1 MTREELK
8 TKVEFVTDEQVKKIV
23 YVFVTTDTT
32 GLQLFNIVDRDLQD
46 LTGMFTQSV
55 KTMFIDKEYTIE
67 NYSTSLRRDDVLHIY
82 DLDDKHTPE
91 MTRMAEVAWIQDPE
105 YFDKSTTKIE
115 KVNGIYIIIKDED
128 NQHVITL
135 FKNISN
141 VDKAYAASSFLIF
154 GKENKLFER
163 QKENMLRISPNF
175 HMMRVDDKIILTDLD
190 KLETPLHLDAI
201 LQKETERDVKT
212 LSKGLIINDEKL
224 IKVCQK
230 PKLCKKLRHALKE
243 SKVVKKL
250 ADRSLDGK
258 MIIDFV
264 KNKTNLKFHF
274 NRGGTKFELK
284 SEAEAIRFIKLMDDD
299 YLLSELTGEK
309 YDSDVKD
316 PMVVA

>member
-1 MTREELK
+1 M
-8 TKVEFVTDEQVKKIV
+8 
-23 YVFVTTDTT
+23 
-32 GLQLFNIVDRDLQD
+32 
-46 LTGMFTQSV
+46 
-55 KTMFIDKEYTIE
+55 
-67 NYSTSLRRDDVLHIY
+67 
-82 DLDDKHTPE
+82 
-91 MTRMAEVAWIQDPE
+91 
-105 YFDKSTTKIE
+105 
-115 KVNGIYIIIKDED
+115 
-128 NQHVITL
+128 
-135 FKNISN
+135 
-141 VDKAYAASSFLIF
+141 
-154 GKENKLFER
+154 
-163 QKENMLRISPNF
+163 
-175 HMMRVDDKIILTDLD
+175 D

-212 LSKGLIINDEKL
+212 LGKGLIINDEKL

-284 SEAEAIRFIKLMDDD
+284 SEAEAVRFIKLMDDD

>member
-55 KTMFIDKEYTIE
+55 KTVFIDKDYTIE

-141 VDKAYAASSFLIF
+141 VDKAYAASTFLIF

-163 QKENMLRISPNF
+163 QKENMLRISPN
-175 HMMRVDDKIILTDLD
+175 
-190 KLETPLHLDAI
+190 AC
-201 LQKETERDVKT
+201 
-212 LSKGLIINDEKL
+212 G
-224 IKVCQK
+224 
-230 PKLCKKLRHALKE
+230 
-243 SKVVKKL
+243 
-250 ADRSLDGK
+250 
-258 MIIDFV
+258 
-264 KNKTNLKFHF
+264 
-274 NRGGTKFELK
+274 
-284 SEAEAIRFIKLMDDD
+284 
-299 YLLSELTGEK
+299 
-309 YDSDVKD
+309 
-316 PMVVA
+316 

>member
-1 MTREELK
+1 
-8 TKVEFVTDEQVKKIV
+8 
-23 YVFVTTDTT
+23 
-32 GLQLFNIVDRDLQD
+32 
-46 LTGMFTQSV
+46 MFTQSV
-55 KTMFIDKEYTIE
+55 KIVFIDKDYTIE

-141 VDKAYAASSFLIF
+141 VDKAYAASTFLIF

-190 KLETPLHLDAI
+190 KLETPLHLNAI

-212 LSKGLIINDEKL
+212 LGKGLIINDEKL

-284 SEAEAIRFIKLMDDD
+284 SEAEAVRFIKLMDDD